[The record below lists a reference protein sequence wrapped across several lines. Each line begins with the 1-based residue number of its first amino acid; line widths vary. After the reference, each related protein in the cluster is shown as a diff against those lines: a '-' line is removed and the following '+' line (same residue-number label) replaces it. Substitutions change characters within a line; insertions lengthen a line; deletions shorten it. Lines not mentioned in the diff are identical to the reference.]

1 MEWYK
6 NTRSLGLVEEEGDF
20 FVVEVHEPVF
30 LMHGVTAEVIAQKHM
45 PVRSVVGVKVLFE
58 VLCNLRLVNTLP

>member
-1 MEWYK
+1 LEWYK

-30 LMHGVTAEVIAQKHM
+30 LMHGVAAEVIA
-45 PVRSVVGVKVLFE
+45 
-58 VLCNLRLVNTLP
+58 